1 MKYEGLNSYQS
12 KDMANLKVF
21 VDKQTNGQAKN
32 YMLHHLSMWGGGGIK
47 KGKCWLTPSSLFPK
61 MFSKGFFFKVIKN

>member
-32 YMLHHLSMWGGGGIK
+32 YMLHHLSMWGGGGHK
-47 KGKCWLTPSSLFPK
+47 KGKMLVNTIFSFSQNVFKRILFQ
-61 MFSKGFFFKVIKN
+61 GH